1 MATPDLAYAI
11 GLKPEEAIRYFEGK
25 GYAIGFKWE
34 DVWQEAH
41 ARAFTVAGVMKVD
54 VLQDIRNALG
64 KSVESGGTLA
74 QFQKELMPV
83 LERKGWLG
91 RGHLV
96 DDQTGEIQGK
106 RLTPRRLETIFRT
119 NMQSAYM
126 AGRFATQLENVD
138 ERPWWEYVAVMDN
151 RTRPAHRVLNG
162 RVYRYDDPFW
172 RTFYPPNGYRCRCR
186 VRTRSR
192 SDMKQLDLPESSSAG
207 QLTEVDQ
214 VINREG
220 ETRPTI
226 GYRDPVTGKTFTA
239 DPGFGF
245 NAGQAW
251 AAPFTPPPQSS
262 LIRSVPAGAP
272 TMPAPVATPIR
283 ADRVIQAGQAP
294 EQYAAAF
301 LERFGTTPGAAISFE
316 DAAGA
321 RLAISDGLFASPPPE
336 WAWGQRYAGLL
347 ADAVRTPDEIWL
359 SWERF
364 EGAWQLMRRYVKTYQ
379 VDGGDWMAAGFE
391 YSQAGWSYRVAAVR
405 SPSEADELRAL
416 DSMRGSFLLYRKG
429 QP

>member
-11 GLKPEEAIRYFEGK
+11 GLQPEEAIRYFQSK

-41 ARAFTVAGVMKVD
+41 ARAFTAAGVMKVD
-54 VLQDIRNALG
+54 VLQDIRGALDKALSDG
-64 KSVESGGTLA
+64 KTFAE
-74 QFQKELMPV
+74 FKKDLMPT

-91 RGHLV
+91 KGYLV
-96 DDQTGEIQGK
+96 DEQTGEIQGK
-106 RLTPRRLETIFRT
+106 RLTPRRLDTIFRT

-138 ERPWWEYVAVMDN
+138 DRPYWEYVAVMDN

-172 RTFYPPNGYRCRCR
+172 KTFYPPNGYRCRCR

-192 SDMKQLDLPESSSAG
+192 GDVDRLDLAPSSSEG

-214 VINREG
+214 VINRGG
-220 ETRPTI
+220 ETRPTVA
-226 GYRDPVTGKTFTA
+226 YRDPITGKNFTA

-251 AAPFTPPPQSS
+251 AAPFTPPPRAD
-262 LIRSVPAGAP
+262 LIRSVPHGAP
-272 TMPAPVATPIR
+272 LPAAPAATPIA
-283 ADRVIQAGQAP
+283 ADRLLPPGQAP
-294 EQYAAAF
+294 ERYSAAF
-301 LERFGTTPGAAISFE
+301 MERFGVTPGAATAFE
-316 DAAGA
+316 DVTGA
-321 RLAISDGLFASPPPE
+321 RLAISDALFASPPPE
-336 WAWGQRYAGLL
+336 WVWGQRYASLL
-347 ADAVRTPDEIWL
+347 ADAVRTPDEVWL
-359 SWERF
+359 SWDRF
-364 EGAWQLMRRYVKTYQ
+364 DDAWRLTRRYVKTYQ
-379 VDGGDWMAAGFE
+379 VDNGEWMAAGFE
-391 YSQAGWSYRVAAVR
+391 YSQDGWSYRVATAR
-405 SPSEADELRAL
+405 LPTEEDQLRAV
-416 DSMRGSFLLYRKG
+416 DAMRGTFLQYRRQ